1 LQATMCEKK
10 QTLEE
15 RLVAIMKYKKKSKTI
30 MLMSIVLLIA
40 VIGGAVALGGCT
52 GKTEL
57 NSSDYPEQIKDS
69 FYESVN
75 YDPAQDLLSFTIPET
90 IPEGYKFYLHVSG
103 RMFMG
108 DKNSGN
114 GMSFH
119 AFDEESQNY
128 SWKNGKTYTYPLQ
141 SENLDNCLLVFGLI
155 DANNQE
161 FLYSIHISPD
171 GTKSIDD
178 TYQLLCFIKNYDQ
191 KTDVLTFDEIEWV
204 LQEDAKRV
212 QELGLDADQ
221 DFPNGFYI
229 YNESEE
235 EKSLK
240 VANNVKVYIA
250 NWYDLANPLLTDVT
264 GLTKRMAEYEA
275 PYHLTIKDGVI
286 VEILEQFRP

>member
-1 LQATMCEKK
+1 MCEKK

>member
-1 LQATMCEKK
+1 
-10 QTLEE
+10 
-15 RLVAIMKYKKKSKTI
+15 MKYREKSRAIK
-30 MLMSIVLLIA
+30 LMSIVLLIV

-52 GKTEL
+52 GKTGL
-57 NSSDYPEQIKDS
+57 NPSDYPGQIKDS

-75 YDPAQDLLSFTIPET
+75 YDPGKDLLSFTIPET

-103 RMFMG
+103 RAFMG
-108 DKNSGN
+108 DKNNGN

-128 SWKNGKTYTYPLQ
+128 SWENGKTYTYQLQ
-141 SENLDNCLLVFGLI
+141 SESLDNCLLFFGLI

-161 FLYSIHISPD
+161 LLYSIHISPD

-191 KTDVLTFDEIEWV
+191 KTEELTFDEIEWV
-204 LQEDAKRV
+204 LHEDAKRV

-221 DFPNGFYI
+221 DFPNGYYI
-229 YNESEE
+229 YNESEQE
-235 EKSLK
+235 STSK
-240 VANNVKVYIA
+240 VADNVKVYIV
-250 NWYDLANPLLTDVT
+250 NRNDLANPLLTNVK

-286 VEILEQFRP
+286 VEILEQYRP